1 MVILG
6 PQDLRPCN
14 SLLYDVEVHFRSQ
27 LEGIPD
33 EPGEPFIKIA
43 LRVLGEKNI
52 PGIRSDSQ

>member
-6 PQDLRPCN
+6 LQDLRPCS
-14 SLLYDVEVHFRSQ
+14 SLLYDVDVLFRSP

-43 LRVLGEKNI
+43 LRVLG
-52 PGIRSDSQ
+52 